1 MNKISSVFAW
11 LCMGASLLFAPLSS
25 GAAPAQSAQL
35 TMSSAINKA
44 GRQRMLSQRMVKFYC
59 QIGQGVL
66 ADKAVVQLEQSV
78 ALFETQLN
86 ELEQGAPNAEIRAAV
101 AEMKAAWAPYRE
113 VVTAKPTLKG
123 GEQLIDLSEALLK
136 RAHHVTQLWQEAAAT
151 QTGRLVNISGRQRML
166 SQRLARLYFEKRR
179 GLRAAEISAGLKL
192 AKEEFTSAMK
202 ELESAPQNTPAIR
215 RELEQA
221 RNQWIFFSNAI
232 DQTDSKDPVLA
243 TNVATSSERIL
254 EVMDKVTGMYEKL

>member
-1 MNKISSVFAW
+1 MKKIIPVFFLMFGLAF
-11 LCMGASLLFAPLSS
+11 MPFTA
-25 GAAPAQSAQL
+25 GAAPAQTSQI
-35 TMSSAINKA
+35 TPSSAINKA

-66 ADKAVVQLEQSV
+66 ADKAAVQMGQSV
-78 ALFETQLN
+78 VLFESQLD
-86 ELEQGAPNAEIRAAV
+86 ELEQNAPNAEIKTAV
-101 AEMKAAWAPYRE
+101 AEMKAAWLPYRE

-123 GEQLIDLSEALLK
+123 GDQLIDLSETLLK
-136 RAHHVTQLWQEAAAT
+136 RAHNVTQLWQNAAGT

-166 SQRLARLYFEKRR
+166 SQRMARFYFEKRR
-179 GLRAAEISAGLKL
+179 GFRPAEISAGLKQ
-192 AKEEFTSAMK
+192 AKEEFTSAMN

-215 RELEQA
+215 KELEQA
-221 RNQWIFFSNAI
+221 RNQWIFFNNAI
-232 DQTDSKDPVLA
+232 DQADSKDPILA